1 MNETRMSRPLRI
13 AFPGAWYHI
22 MNRSAGKINIFN
34 NGQQC
39 QVFLDLLADIYQQYG
54 VETHAYCL
62 MSNHYHLLLHTPRGN
77 ISRAMRHL
85 NGVYTQRYNHLEQR
99 DGPLFRGRYKSILID
114 ADHYLVELS
123 RYIHLNPVKAKM
135 VFSPEQFKWSS
146 YRSYLRLQPVPGW
159 LHCEEVLE
167 QFSSAWP
174 ALTYKKFVEENI
186 DPSPDKF
193 FDAGNHPG
201 VLGDE
206 TFVSRIRANIQPRL
220 LQDPEVPAARRIAAK
235 RRVFAS
241 IDELMEKVAGF
252 YQISTADLKHRG
264 NRYYENQAR
273 NMAIYFSGRVG
284 GFSNA
289 EIGGYFGGIGVSAV
303 SQIKR
308 RVHAGLLQGS
318 KTVRDELKKLSGFLQ
333 VSY

>member
-1 MNETRMSRPLRI
+1 MSRPLRI
-13 AFPGAWYHI
+13 AYAGAWYHI
-22 MNRSAGKINIFN
+22 MNRGAGKINIFN

-39 QVFLDLLADIYQQYG
+39 QVFLDLLADIYQQYD

-85 NGVYTQRYNHLEQR
+85 NGVYTQRYNHLEKR
-99 DGPLFRGRYKSILID
+99 DGPLFRGRYQSILVD

-135 VFSPEQFKWSS
+135 VFMPEQFKWSS
-146 YRSYLRLQPVPGW
+146 YRAYLRLQPVPKW
-159 LHCEEVLE
+159 LHCSEVLE
-167 QFSSAWP
+167 QFSNTWP
-174 ALTYKKFVEENI
+174 ALSYKKFVEENI
-186 DPSPDKF
+186 DPIPDKL

-201 VLGDE
+201 MLGE
-206 TFVSRIRANIQPRL
+206 ESFVSRMRDNIQPHL
-220 LQDPEVPAARRIAAK
+220 LQNPEVPVARQIVAK
-235 RRVFAS
+235 RRLFAS
-241 IDELMEKVAGF
+241 IDELMERVARF
-252 YQISTADLKHRG
+252 YQISTTDLKLRG

-273 NMAIYFSGRVG
+273 NIAIYFSGRVG
-284 GFSNA
+284 GFTNA

-308 RVHAGLLQGS
+308 RVHNGLIKGS
-318 KTVRDELKKLSGFLQ
+318 EAIKNEIKKLSGFLQ
-333 VSY
+333 ISF